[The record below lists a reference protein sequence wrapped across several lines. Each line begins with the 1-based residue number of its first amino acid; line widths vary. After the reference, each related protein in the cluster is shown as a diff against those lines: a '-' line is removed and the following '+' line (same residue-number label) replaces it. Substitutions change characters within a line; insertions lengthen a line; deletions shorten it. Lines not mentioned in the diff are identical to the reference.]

1 MATSTYK
8 TFLMKK
14 GSGDSYEKL
23 CDIKDFPDLGGE
35 PEALDTTTLSD
46 SMETHIPGIQ
56 KLDALT
62 FTSNYDLTEY
72 KSLAALKDT
81 ELELAVWFGGT
92 ESNDTV
98 TPTGSEGKFEFKG
111 KLSVY
116 VNGGGVNEV
125 RGMTITVTP
134 STPIT
139 QSAS

>member
-1 MATSTYK
+1 MATSTYM

-14 GSGDSYEKL
+14 ETGGSYAKL

-62 FTSNYDLTEY
+62 FTSNYDLTVY
-72 KSLAALKDT
+72 TTLAALKDS

-98 TPTGSEGKFEFKG
+98 TPTGSQGKFEFKG

-125 RGMTITVTP
+125 RGMTLTVTP

>member
-23 CDIKDFPDLGGE
+23 CDIKDYSDLGGE
-35 PEALDTTTLSD
+35 PEQLPTTNLSVPTDTY
-46 SMETHIPGIQ
+46 IPGIQ
-56 KLDALT
+56 KLEALT
-62 FTSNYDLTEY
+62 FTLNYDLTDY
-72 KSLAALKDT
+72 KTLVALADS
-81 ELELAVWFGGT
+81 ELELSLWFGGT
-92 ESNDTV
+92 ESNNVV
-98 TPTGSEGKFEFKG
+98 TPTGSEGKFDFKG
-111 KLSVY
+111 RVSVY

-125 RGMTITVTP
+125 REMTLTVTP